1 MEQASVIDWR
11 AEDGIGIFH
20 FRDSIEL
27 YNVDPTRRDLIKAID
42 ENSFST
48 AIFVMDEVPFID
60 SSGLAIFLSLRQYFG
75 ERLRFAFAGMQSNV
89 RSVFEYANLLTHFTI
104 CSTVSEARKALTG
117 T

>member
-1 MEQASVIDWR
+1 MEQASVIDWS
-11 AEDGIGIFH
+11 AEGSLGVFH

-27 YNVDPTRRDLIKAID
+27 YNVDPTRRDLIKVVD
-42 ENSFST
+42 ENRIDR
-48 AIFVMDEVPFID
+48 AVFVMDEVPFID

-75 ERLRFAFAGMQSNV
+75 ERLRFAFCGMQPNV

-104 CSTVSEARKALTG
+104 CTSVDEAKKVLTG